1 MSRSLP
7 ATSCTG
13 GVRRR
18 SRYLALTFF
27 TCTRYFIQLNYF
39 KHHIFMR
46 SGKNVQRATRATGN
60 ISSDSV
66 VPDRQE
72 DIGSSTQPTTSTAQ
86 PSTSNVEPRP
96 EAAIVELEQTP
107 RSSPIPQSTVYQNVL
122 VEEYRKGK
130 MSKPTVYSKIRA
142 KLASSLEEDTDR
154 IDAAFGSFIATVES
168 HDSETAMAARRGARG
183 GVRHRAQSPFSNVS
197 EPSSDEEPVAKKSK
211 VDESAFAWTGP
222 ESQTNTKLSDNSVR
236 TLKLLGVYTVDPK
249 TTLRSLTNSPSCP
262 EFPDSEWKNVIGG
275 KAVSLDAVLSGQL
288 STTNDELKI
297 ENFGDLELSFGA
309 VEPTKIV
316 KNGGEW
322 SIAWNRTVRATVF
335 AFPHRLRELT
345 GYGEY
350 IISMFAVTHPNFTSR
365 IISFD
370 KAVRKRVGSV
380 RNIKLSDYHKFAD
393 LKIAHVDSVGVSAC
407 AEGSTRG
414 DQTRKP
420 KRGKGWKRSEPCN
433 KWNDGT
439 CGHKEEDCRRDHVC
453 NRCKKRGHKGKDC
466 RKPST

>member
-27 TCTRYFIQLNYF
+27 PCTRYFIQLNYF

-46 SGKNVQRATRATGN
+46 SGKNVQRATWATGN

-96 EAAIVELEQTP
+96 EAAIVEPEQTP

-122 VEEYRKGK
+122 VDCNALVEEYRKGE

-154 IDAAFGSFIATVES
+154 IDSAFGSFIATVKS
-168 HDSETAMAARRGARG
+168 HDSETAMAARRGMRA

-197 EPSSDEEPVAKKSK
+197 EPLSDEEPVAKKSK
-211 VDESAFAWTGP
+211 VDKSAFTWTGP
-222 ESQTNTKLSDNSVR
+222 ESQTDTKLSDNLVR

-249 TTLRSLTNSPSCP
+249 TTFRSLTNSPSCL

-275 KAVSLDAVLSGQL
+275 KAISLDTVLSGQL

-297 ENFGDLELSFGA
+297 E
-309 VEPTKIV
+309 
-316 KNGGEW
+316 
-322 SIAWNRTVRATVF
+322 
-335 AFPHRLRELT
+335 
-345 GYGEY
+345 
-350 IISMFAVTHPNFTSR
+350 
-365 IISFD
+365 
-370 KAVRKRVGSV
+370 
-380 RNIKLSDYHKFAD
+380 KF
-393 LKIAHVDSVGVSAC
+393 
-407 AEGSTRG
+407 R
-414 DQTRKP
+414 
-420 KRGKGWKRSEPCN
+420 
-433 KWNDGT
+433 
-439 CGHKEEDCRRDHVC
+439 
-453 NRCKKRGHKGKDC
+453 
-466 RKPST
+466 

>member
-1 MSRSLP
+1 
-7 ATSCTG
+7 
-13 GVRRR
+13 
-18 SRYLALTFF
+18 
-27 TCTRYFIQLNYF
+27 
-39 KHHIFMR
+39 MR
-46 SGKNVQRATRATGN
+46 AGKNVQRVTR
-60 ISSDSV
+60 SSANDSSNPA
-66 VPDRQE
+66 VPDGHGASE
-72 DIGSSTQPTTSTAQ
+72 SATQPSTSAAQ
-86 PSTSNVEPRP
+86 PSTSNIEPEP
-96 EAAIVELEQTP
+96 ETTNAVPGPSVRA
-107 RSSPIPQSTVYQNVL
+107 SPISQSAVYQGVL
-122 VEEYRKGK
+122 VDCNALVKEYRKGK

-154 IDAAFGSFIATVES
+154 IDSAFGSFIATVES

-222 ESQTNTKLSDNSVR
+222 ESQTNTKLSNNLVR
-236 TLKLLGVYTVDPK
+236 TLKLLGVYTMDPK

-275 KAVSLDAVLSGQL
+275 KAVSLDAILSGQL
-288 STTNDELKI
+288 STMNDELKI
-297 ENFGDLELSFGA
+297 EKFGDLELFFGA

-322 SIAWNRTVRATVF
+322 SIAWNRTVRATAF

-350 IISMFAVTHPNFTSR
+350 IISMFAVTHPNFHSR
-365 IISFD
+365 IISFN
-370 KAVRKRVGSV
+370 KAVRKRIGSV
-380 RNIKLSDYHKFAD
+380 RNIELSDYHKFAD

-407 AEGSTRG
+407 AEGLTRG
-414 DQTRKP
+414 DQTGKP

-433 KWNDGT
+433 KWNNGT
-439 CGHKEEDCRRDHVC
+439 CGQKEEDCR
-453 NRCKKRGHKGKDC
+453 
-466 RKPST
+466 